1 LAELEAAFGA
11 LHPGQLV
18 VANLIV
24 LAATAVQAATGIGF
38 ALIAIPLLALVD
50 LSFVPGP
57 SVFVALFLAL
67 FMTSAGR
74 TVIVREELLPVGAGV
89 VAGAALGAVLLIF
102 LDLTNMAPV
111 FGGVI
116 LAAVAISLTGLHL
129 PFTMRNL
136 VGVGSIAG
144 VMGVLSGIHGPP
156 LALLYQ
162 RSEPEKARAMI
173 ASIFFVAYIATI
185 AALASAGYFGV
196 REVLLGLALM
206 PGFFLGYFLARRYL
220 VIRNPA
226 AFRRGVLVIAAASA
240 IALMFKG
247 P

>member
-1 LAELEAAFGA
+1 MAELEAAFAG
-11 LHPGQLV
+11 LHLMQLAA
-18 VANLIV
+18 ANLIV

-50 LSFVPGP
+50 LAFVPGP

-74 TVIVREELLPVGAGV
+74 GVIVKAELLPVGAGV
-89 VAGAALGAVLLIF
+89 VAGAAVGALLLIF
-102 LDLTNMAPV
+102 IDLENMAPV

-116 LAAVAISLTGLHL
+116 LLAVAISLTGLHL
-129 PFTMRNL
+129 PFTTRNL
-136 VGVGSIAG
+136 VSVGSIAG

-173 ASIFFVAYIATI
+173 ASIFFIAYIATI
-185 AALASAGYFGV
+185 AALASAGHFGV
-196 REVLLGLALM
+196 RQILLGLALM
-206 PGFFLGYFLARRYL
+206 PGFFLGYGLARRYL

-226 AFRRGVLVIAAASA
+226 AFRSGVLVIAAASA
-240 IALMFKG
+240 VALMFKG
-247 P
+247 

>member
-1 LAELEAAFGA
+1 MAEIEAAFAG
-11 LHPGQLV
+11 LHVVQLLA
-18 VANLIV
+18 ANLIV
-24 LAATAVQAATGIGF
+24 LSATAVQTATGIGF

-50 LSFVPGP
+50 LVFVPGP

-74 TVIVREELLPVGAGV
+74 SVIEKPELARIGGGV
-89 VAGAALGAVLLIF
+89 VAGAALGALLLIF
-102 LDLTNMAPV
+102 LDLENMAPV

-129 PFTMRNL
+129 PFTTRNL
-136 VGVGSIAG
+136 VGIGAVAG

-162 RSEPEKARAMI
+162 RSEPDKARAMI
-173 ASIFFVAYIATI
+173 ASVFFVAYVATI

-196 REVLLGLALM
+196 KQVILGVALL
-206 PGFFLGYFLARRYL
+206 PGFFLGYFLARRFFK
-220 VIRNPA
+220 ISNPA
-226 AFRRGVLVIAAASA
+226 LFRSGVLVIAGASA
-240 IALMFKG
+240 LALIFKG
-247 P
+247 